1 MTDEKKALLKVRDE
15 IDAIDSE
22 LLSLFNQ
29 RAKCA
34 EKVAEIKSTSNN
46 DAWFYRPEREAQV
59 LLGIEKLNQG
69 PLSNDVVKQLIR
81 EIMSACLALEK
92 PMRIAYLGP
101 SGSFTQSAA
110 IKQFGKFAKTI
121 PVSLIGEIFK
131 EVSSGNAHYGVVP
144 IENSTEGGISSTLD
158 SFINTDL
165 NICGEVS
172 LRIHHN
178 LAVGQKTSDNKE
190 AIVKIYS
197 HSQSLGQCKHW
208 LAQHYPN
215 ADLIPVSSNSLAAQM
230 VAKEEGAAA
239 VTTTDAI
246 SIYGLTMVAEKI
258 EDATNNTT
266 RFIIIGKQ
274 EVGASGKDKTSLVL
288 STKNAPGALY
298 GMLEPLYRREISM
311 TKIESRPNKDELWE
325 YMFFIDIDGHKD
337 DAQLKLALDEL
348 RDNSD
353 YFRVLGSYPMA
364 CI

>member
-1 MTDEKKALLKVRDE
+1 MTKEKNALLKVRDE
-15 IDAIDSE
+15 IDTIDAE
-22 LLSLFNQ
+22 LLLLFNK
-29 RAKCA
+29 RARCA
-34 EKVAEIKSTSNN
+34 KKVAEIKSKSND
-46 DAWFYRPEREAQV
+46 DALFYRPEREAQV
-59 LLGIEKLNQG
+59 LRAVAQKNEG
-69 PLSNDVVKQLIR
+69 PLANDTVKQLIR
-81 EIMSACLALEK
+81 EVMSACLALEK

-131 EVSSGNAHYGVVP
+131 EVSSGKAHYGVVP
-144 IENSTEGGISSTLD
+144 IENSTEGGVSSTLD

-178 LAVGQKTSDNKE
+178 LAVGQSTADNKE

-197 HSQSLGQCKHW
+197 HSQSLGQCKMW

-230 VAKEEGAAA
+230 VAKETGAAA
-239 VTTTDAI
+239 VTTIDAI
-246 SIYGLTMVAEKI
+246 SIYGLRIVAEKI
-258 EDATNNTT
+258 EDSANNTT
-266 RFIIIGKQ
+266 RFLIIGKQ
-274 EVGASGKDKTSLVL
+274 QVGASGQDKTSMVL
-288 STKNAPGALY
+288 TTKNEPGALY
-298 GMLEPLYRREISM
+298 SMLEPLYRRNISM
-311 TKIESRPNKDELWE
+311 TKIESRPNKTELWE

-337 DAQLKLALDEL
+337 NADLAEAIKEL
-348 RDNSD
+348 QNNSD